1 MEIPAVVI
9 IIKLIFSYQP
19 NVLNSFYDDVLLV
32 PEEQST
38 KKKIKHLNEKQITQ
52 LYTYLIPPVIFIRL
66 IV

>member
-38 KKKIKHLNEKQITQ
+38 KKKN
-52 LYTYLIPPVIFIRL
+52 
-66 IV
+66 